1 MNKKLLKLKKNLE
14 TLGINYRKQWKEK
27 LTESEDIEEYG
38 LNEFI
43 GGKAEGYEEA
53 LELLNE
59 YLKPLKS
66 NK

>member
-1 MNKKLLKLKKNLE
+1 MNNRLLKLKKNLE
-14 TLGINYRKQWKEK
+14 TLARNYRKQWKEK

-43 GGKAEGYEEA
+43 GGKAEGYEESLA
-53 LELLNE
+53 LLNE

>member
-1 MNKKLLKLKKNLE
+1 MDNKLLKFKKHLE
-14 TLGINYRKQWKEK
+14 TLARNYRKQWKEK

-59 YLKPLKS
+59 ALEPLTS